1 MSISPP
7 CYKQNRLKQLRAFC
21 KAVETRSISKAGEA
35 LFLSQPT
42 VSLQIRALER
52 ELCVQVFERRGPVI
66 NLTPD
71 GKILYDLAKP
81 LINGID
87 NLAQDF
93 NSQAGRL
100 ESGELHITAG
110 QTACMYLL
118 PKYIQRFKQE
128 YPGVH
133 VKLSNNTGREGRE
146 LLKSDNVDFAVGTMA
161 ENSGDMVF
169 EPLFEYDPV
178 LITPLDHPLAGKE
191 NVTLKDISPYG
202 LILPPRELS
211 TWRKV
216 DKIFNEHDVSYEVNM
231 EVGGWEVIKKY
242 VEEGMGISIVS
253 CLCLNGDEKLFAAS
267 LKDYFPSQVYGAVIR
282 KGKFLTPQARGFL
295 EILSSNM
302 FEEICPGEQV
312 VKAHRKQAETAAQ
325 LAAAV

>member
-21 KAVETRSISKAGEA
+21 KAVETKSISKAGEA

-81 LINGID
+81 LITGID

-118 PKYIQRFKQE
+118 PKYIQRFKDE

-133 VKLSNNTGREGRE
+133 VKLSNNTGKDGRE

-161 ENSGDMVF
+161 ENSDDMVF
-169 EPLFEYDPV
+169 EPLFEYEPV
-178 LITPLDHPLAGKE
+178 LITPKDHPLAGKKKIS
-191 NVTLKDISPYG
+191 LKDISPFG

-253 CLCLNGDEKLFAAS
+253 CLCLTGEEKLSATS
-267 LKDYFPSQVYGAVIR
+267 LKDYFPNQVYGAVIR

-302 FEEICPGEQV
+302 YEEICP
-312 VKAHRKQAETAAQ
+312 KAMVNAG
-325 LAAAV
+325 

>member
-21 KAVETRSISKAGEA
+21 KAVETKSISKAGEA

-71 GKILYDLAKP
+71 GKILYELSKP

-87 NLAQDF
+87 NLSQDF
-93 NSQAGRL
+93 NSMAGRL

-118 PKYIQRFKQE
+118 PKYIQRFKDE

-133 VKLSNNTGREGRE
+133 VKLSNNTGKDGRE

-161 ENSGDMVF
+161 ANSDDMVF
-169 EPLFEYDPV
+169 EPLFEYEPV
-178 LITPLDHPLAGKE
+178 LITPLGHPLAGKKDI
-191 NVTLKDISPYG
+191 TLKDISPYG

-216 DKIFNEHDVSYEVNM
+216 DKIFSEHEVSYEVSM

-253 CLCLNGDEKLFAAS
+253 CLCLNGEEKLSVAS
-267 LKDYFPSQVYGAVIR
+267 LKEYFPNQVYGAVIR

-302 FEEICPGEQV
+302 FEEICPGSEAIASV
-312 VKAHRKQAETAAQ
+312 G
-325 LAAAV
+325 

>member
-7 CYKQNRLKQLRAFC
+7 SYKQNRLKQLRAFC
-21 KAVETRSISKAGEA
+21 KAVETKSISKAGEE

-71 GKILYDLAKP
+71 GKVLYDLSKP

-87 NLAQDF
+87 NLSQDF
-93 NSQAGRL
+93 NNLAGKM

-110 QTACMYLL
+110 HTACMYLL
-118 PKYIQRFKQE
+118 PKYIHRFKDE
-128 YPGVH
+128 NPGVH
-133 VKLSNNTGREGRE
+133 VKLSNNTGKDGRV
-146 LLKSDNVDFAVGTMA
+146 LLKADNVDFAVGTQAA
-161 ENSGDMVF
+161 ESDNMIF

-178 LITPLDHPLAGKE
+178 LITPLDHPLAGKKD
-191 NVTLKDISPYG
+191 VTLKDISPFG

-216 DKIFNEHDVSYEVNM
+216 DKIFNEHDTPYQVSM

-253 CLCLNGDEKLFAAS
+253 CLCLNGQEKLS
-267 LKDYFPSQVYGAVIR
+267 VTPISKYFPKQVYGAVIR
-282 KGKFLTPQARGFL
+282 KGKFLNPHARSFL
-295 EILSSNM
+295 EILSHNS
-302 FEEICPGEQV
+302 FDEICPGSEKFRV
-312 VKAHRKQAETAAQ
+312 S
-325 LAAAV
+325 

>member
-21 KAVETRSISKAGEA
+21 KAVETKSISKAGEA

-71 GKILYDLAKP
+71 GKILYELSKP

-93 NSQAGRL
+93 NTMAGRL

-110 QTACMYLL
+110 HSACMYLL
-118 PKYIQRFKQE
+118 PKYIQRFKAE

-133 VKLSNNTGREGRE
+133 VKLSNNTGKDGRE

-161 ENSGDMVF
+161 ENSDDMVF
-169 EPLFEYDPV
+169 EPLFEYEPV
-178 LITPLDHPLAGKE
+178 LITPKDHPLAGKK
-191 NVTLKDISPYG
+191 NITLNDISPFG

-216 DKIFNEHDVSYEVNM
+216 DKIFSEQEVPYKVSM

-242 VEEGMGISIVS
+242 VEQGMGISIVS
-253 CLCLNGDEKLFAAS
+253 CLCLNGDENLYATTLTGLFP
-267 LKDYFPSQVYGAVIR
+267 DQIYGAVIR

-302 FEEICPGEQV
+302 FEDICPGSTESAIASV
-312 VKAHRKQAETAAQ
+312 G
-325 LAAAV
+325 

>member
-21 KAVETRSISKAGEA
+21 KAVETKSISKAGEE

-66 NLTPD
+66 NLTPN
-71 GKILYDLAKP
+71 GKILYELSKP

-87 NLAQDF
+87 NLSHNF
-93 NSQAGRL
+93 NSLSGNL
-100 ESGELHITAG
+100 ETGELHITAG

-118 PKYIQRFKQE
+118 PKYIRRFNKKN
-128 YPGVH
+128 PGVH
-133 VKLSNNTGREGRE
+133 VKLSNNTGKEGRE
-146 LLKSDNVDFAVGTMA
+146 LLKSDCVDFAVGTMA
-161 ENSGDMVF
+161 DNSEDMVF

-178 LITPLDHPLAGKE
+178 LIMPQDHPLSAKK

-216 DKIFNEHDVSYEVNM
+216 DKIFSEQNIPYQVSM
-231 EVGGWEVIKKY
+231 EVGGWEVIKTY
-242 VEEGMGISIVS
+242 VEEGLGISIVS
-253 CLCLNGDEKLFAAS
+253 ELCLNGKETLAS
-267 LKDYFPSQVYGAVIR
+267 SSLASYFPRQIYGAVIR
-282 KGKFLTPQARGFL
+282 KGKFLSPQAREFL
-295 EILSSNM
+295 EMLSDDES
-302 FEEICPGEQV
+302 EQEV
-312 VKAHRKQAETAAQ
+312 ALQPVAK
-325 LAAAV
+325 LA

>member
-21 KAVETRSISKAGEA
+21 KAVETKSISKAGEE

-71 GKILYDLAKP
+71 WQILYELSKP
-81 LINGID
+81 LIGGID
-87 NLAQDF
+87 NLSQNF
-93 NSQAGRL
+93 NSLAGRM

-118 PKYIQRFKQE
+118 PKYISKFREE
-128 YPGVH
+128 YPSIH
-133 VKLSNNTGREGRE
+133 VKLSNNTGKEGRA
-146 LLKSDNVDFAVGTMA
+146 LLKSDTVDFAVGTMA
-161 ENSGDMVF
+161 DNSDDMVF
-169 EPLFEYDPV
+169 EPLHEYEPV
-178 LITPLDHPLAGKE
+178 LITPVDHPLASKK
-191 NVTLKDISPYG
+191 NITLEDISPYG

-216 DKIFNEHDVSYEVNM
+216 DKIFNENNVPYNVSM
-231 EVGGWEVIKKY
+231 EVGGWEVIKTY

-253 CLCLNGDEKLFAAS
+253 CLS
-267 LKDYFPSQVYGAVIR
+267 LTGRENLKAISLAKYFPKQVYGAVIR

-295 EILSSNM
+295 EILSSDLFDESCNKK
-302 FEEICPGEQV
+302 V
-312 VKAHRKQAETAAQ
+312 VNAN
-325 LAAAV
+325 

>member
-1 MSISPP
+1 MSVSPP

-21 KAVETRSISKAGEA
+21 KAVETKSISKAGEE

-71 GKILYDLAKP
+71 GKILYELSKP

-87 NLAQDF
+87 NLSNNF
-93 NSQAGRL
+93 NNMAGRS

-118 PKYIQRFKQE
+118 PKYIHRFKQE
-128 YPGVH
+128 NPGVH
-133 VKLSNNTGREGRE
+133 VKLSNNTGKVGRV
-146 LLKSDNVDFAVGTMA
+146 LLKSDSVDFAVGTQAA
-161 ENSGDMVF
+161 ESDNMIF
-169 EPLFEYDPV
+169 EPLFEYEPV
-178 LITPLDHPLAGKE
+178 LITPLGHPLAGK
-191 NVTLKDISPYG
+191 NNITLKDISPYG

-216 DKIFNEHDVSYEVNM
+216 DKIFSDNDVSYQVSM

-253 CLCLNGDEKLFAAS
+253 CLCLTGDEKLSTTSIA
-267 LKDYFPSQVYGAVIR
+267 KYFPKQKYGAVIR
-282 KGKFLTPQARGFL
+282 RGKFLTPQALSFL
-295 EILSSNM
+295 EILSSNE
-302 FEEICPGEQV
+302 FDEICPS
-312 VKAHRKQAETAAQ
+312 AITNIA
-325 LAAAV
+325 

>member
-7 CYKQNRLKQLRAFC
+7 SYKQNRLKQLRAFC
-21 KAVETRSISKAGEA
+21 KAVETKSISKAGEE

-71 GKILYDLAKP
+71 GKILYELSKP

-87 NLAQDF
+87 NLSQNF
-93 NSQAGRL
+93 NSLAGNS

-110 QTACMYLL
+110 HTACMYLL
-118 PKYIQRFKQE
+118 PKYIHRFKE
-128 YPGVH
+128 ENPGVH
-133 VKLSNNTGREGRE
+133 VKLSNNTGKDGRV
-146 LLKSDNVDFAVGTMA
+146 LLKADNVDFAVGTEAA
-161 ENSGDMVF
+161 ESDNMIF

-178 LITPLDHPLAGKE
+178 LITPIDHPLAGKE

-216 DKIFNEHDVSYEVNM
+216 DRIFSEHDVSYEVSM

-253 CLCLNGDEKLFAAS
+253 CLCLTGKENIYAIPIPQ
-267 LKDYFPSQVYGAVIR
+267 YFPKQVYGAVIR
-282 KGKFLTPQARGFL
+282 KGKFLTPQARSFL
-295 EILSSNM
+295 EILSHND
-302 FEEICPGEQV
+302 FDEICPG
-312 VKAHRKQAETAAQ
+312 KRNIRATG
-325 LAAAV
+325 